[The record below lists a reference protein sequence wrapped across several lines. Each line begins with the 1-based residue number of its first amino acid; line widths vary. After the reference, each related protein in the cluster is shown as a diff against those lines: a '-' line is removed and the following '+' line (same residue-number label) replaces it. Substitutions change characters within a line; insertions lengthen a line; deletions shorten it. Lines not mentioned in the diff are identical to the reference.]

1 MTAKEMLM
9 RYLYAVREAREM
21 ELQIAKLRL
30 KYAAPSA
37 IKYSDMPTSHD
48 ANRDLSDYA
57 ARLDELTD
65 MLVKRYSKCIGI
77 EIDIE
82 SRLER
87 MPEDKQVLREIL
99 RHRYLTITDEGKL
112 NHWENVGKA
121 VGYTDR
127 RVQSLHGIALLYFPT
142 D

>member
-9 RYLYAVREAREM
+9 RYLYAVREAKEM

-48 ANRDLSDYA
+48 ANHDLSDYA

-77 EIDIE
+77 EIDIVKYDFPLFISKGKVIDFNVTHE
-82 SRLER
+82 RSRTV
-87 MPEDKQVLREIL
+87 QIIF
-99 RHRYLTITDEGKL
+99 LT
-112 NHWENVGKA
+112 
-121 VGYTDR
+121 
-127 RVQSLHGIALLYFPT
+127 
-142 D
+142 